1 MSKLTK
7 EQEKVDKIAEKIIGV
22 IYTPPPMSPKF
33 LEQEKKK
40 IIPIL
45 AKEIKMAEEK
55 GYERGSVLRDS
66 SGNYVEKTLNNE

>member
-45 AKEIKMAEEK
+45 AKEIKMAEEREWK
-55 GYERGSVLRDS
+55 KQWKIDLELFTKALS
-66 SGNYVEKTLNNE
+66 K